1 VDLSAF
7 GLVFLWVLV
16 YLHGPGLT
24 GITTIYIGT
33 DTEYGTS
40 TGTTDGDG
48 TQTDMNGD
56 MSHVIEEGLLTE
68 TGQLVS
74 VSENLIRAH
83 TGLVRRLVVIPVGSL
98 KGVRGNHRAAL
109 LKDQEASTDLREE

>member
-1 VDLSAF
+1 MDLSAF
-7 GLVFLWVLV
+7 GPVFLLVLV

-24 GITTIYIGT
+24 GISTIYFGTYTKPGGST
-33 DTEYGTS
+33 DTTDADGIP
-40 TGTTDGDG
+40 TGT
-48 TQTDMNGD
+48 NGG
-56 MSHVIEEGLLTE
+56 MILFIEEGLLTE

-83 TGLVRRLVVIPVGSL
+83 TGLVQRLVVIPVGSL
-98 KGVRGNHRAAL
+98 KGVRGNHDAVL